1 MSQRDKGASPEI
13 AKLLEKLQKDPSS
26 KLFVPLAEE
35 YVKSGLLDEAMSVLK
50 EGLQIHPTYLTAR
63 VSLGKVYLQK
73 GLISDAKGEFEGV
86 IKLNPDNLLAHRK
99 LAKIYKDEGH
109 LEASKASCNV
119 VLSQSPADKE
129 MKALL
134 AETEKMLLEAPPVV
148 EAPASPQP
156 SRPATRDIDFSGP
169 EQDDYFSKI
178 PPKPDEPA
186 GSLQQS
192 PTIPTAVPEAIPPE
206 PSFVEL
212 KPDSEPFATPNPPHP
227 TALKKKPPEEAPLV
241 EKNLRAAPPVVEQG
255 APDLLTE
262 PVRTVPAPVD
272 AVPPLSDYTG
282 SPPFNEAEAG
292 EQAVVSGPSEDL
304 ASVTLADLYV
314 SQGHIDKGIEIYRRI
329 LEKYP
334 QDEKIRV
341 KLAGA
346 ERQLV
351 DRSPGP
357 SGPLQEV
364 HGEPPG
370 LKSGDPKREEKIR
383 RLQAWL
389 DNIKKGERR

>member
-1 MSQRDKGASPEI
+1 
-13 AKLLEKLQKDPSS
+13 
-26 KLFVPLAEE
+26 
-35 YVKSGLLDEAMSVLK
+35 MSVLK

-73 GLISDAKGEFEGV
+73 GLISEAKGEFEGV

-99 LAKIYKDEGH
+99 LAKIYKDEGN

-134 AETEKMLLEAPPVV
+134 AEIEKMLLEAPPVV
-148 EAPASPQP
+148 EAPASTPP
-156 SRPATRDIDFSGP
+156 ARPGTRDVDFSGP
-169 EQDDYFSKI
+169 EEDDYFSKV
-178 PPKPDEPA
+178 PPKPSELA
-186 GSLQQS
+186 ASLQRS
-192 PTIPTAVPEAIPPE
+192 PSPPTAVPETISPE
-206 PSFVEL
+206 PSLVDI
-212 KPDSEPFATPNPPHP
+212 KPESAPSARPNPPPP
-227 TALKKKPPEEAPLV
+227 TALVEKRPEEAHLV
-241 EKNLRAAPPVVEQG
+241 EKDLGAPPPAVEHA

-262 PVRTVPAPVD
+262 HVRTAPAPMD

-292 EQAVVSGPSEDL
+292 EQAVVPGPSENL

-314 SQGHIDKGIEIYRRI
+314 DQGHIDKGIEIYRRI

-334 QDEKIRV
+334 QDEKIRE
-341 KLAGA
+341 KLAAA

-351 DRSPGP
+351 DRSSRT
-357 SGPLQEV
+357 SGPLQEL
-364 HGEPPG
+364 HGQTAG
-370 LKSGDPKREEKIR
+370 LKSVDSKREEKIR

-389 DNIKKGERR
+389 DNIKKGGRQ